1 MKNSLSEAFSNML
14 IFSVELS
21 NVVRIR
27 DQMQYFYME
36 MTRDEAKSNLA
47 KWNLFAGIQIKHMK
61 GCLIFILVQ

>member
-47 KWNLFAGIQIKHMK
+47 KWNFKYK
-61 GCLIFILVQ
+61 SST

>member
-1 MKNSLSEAFSNML
+1 MNF
-14 IFSVELS
+14 FSVDLS
-21 NVVRIR
+21 NVVKIR

-47 KWNLFAGIQIKHMK
+47 KWNLFAGIQFKHVK

>member
-1 MKNSLSEAFSNML
+1 M
-14 IFSVELS
+14 
-21 NVVRIR
+21 VRIR
-27 DQMQYFYME
+27 DQMQYFNIE